1 MQNLKH
7 LVSLIIL
14 LAFTQLAIACS
25 QVAVA
30 SDFMAV
36 NNWQPAAL
44 AAPPGLMEQVVKENI
59 KTEWLGD
66 PGRMSIMK
74 IQEPSQ
80 QKPLYLIDTHII
92 RDCSPK
98 GCDPLQ
104 DPLCGS
110 AGCAYFGYIHN
121 GKTYRQVFNKYLKSL
136 LPPDVPF
143 LRVSKQLSSGLPCL
157 AFAELPNVINADFLQ
172 IRRFCYN
179 GEKYEEMGGFKESLQ
194 VVSQS

>member
-1 MQNLKH
+1 MQNLKR
-7 LVSLIIL
+7 LVSLMIL
-14 LAFTQLAIACS
+14 LVIIQLVLACS

-30 SDFMAV
+30 SDFRAV

-44 AAPPGLMEQVVKENI
+44 AAPSGLMEQVVRENI
-59 KTEWLGD
+59 KGEWLGD
-66 PGRMSIMK
+66 PGRMSILK
-74 IQEPSQ
+74 IQEPGQ
-80 QKPLYLIDTHII
+80 QKPLYLIDSHIL
-92 RDCSPK
+92 RDCSPR

-110 AGCAYFGYIHN
+110 AGCAYFGYIQN

-157 AFAELPNVINADFLQ
+157 EFAELPNTLADSLQ

-179 GEKYEEMGGFKESLQ
+179 KNKYEERGVIKQSLPNN
-194 VVSQS
+194 